1 MEKSEYGVNYIQHLT
16 QVYIRIA
23 IDDRL
28 TSNHVSIYMALFQ
41 LWNTEHFPKS
51 FIIMRQEVMQ
61 LSKVT
66 SKSNYHRCL
75 KQLND
80 FGYITYE
87 PSHNAM
93 VGSRVSIMVIL
104 RSKMTKKHSPNRG
117 QLNSQQN
124 GQQNRQQEELLIVQP
139 HEQPTELLRGQQ
151 NEPLYNKHINNKKLN
166 KRLNFISAENEF
178 SANQSEKKNE
188 KIVSKSEKKDGLLVS
203 KFTPPNLEEV
213 TAYFREKS
221 ALEIE
226 AQKFFNYFESNGWKI
241 GGRSPMKKWKAAA
254 NNWILNAEKYN
265 PKGQQS
271 NLHLNQ
277 DKDYDI
283 PL

>member
-1 MEKSEYGVNYIQHLT
+1 
-16 QVYIRIA
+16 
-23 IDDRL
+23 
-28 TSNHVSIYMALFQ
+28 
-41 LWNTEHFPKS
+41 
-51 FIIMRQEVMQ
+51 MRQEVMQ

-93 VGSRVSIMVIL
+93 IGSRVSMVVIL
-104 RSKMTKKHSPNRG
+104 RSKNVKKHSPNRG
-117 QLNSQQN
+117 QLNRQQN
-124 GQQNRQQEELLIVQP
+124 GQQEELLIGQP
-139 HEQPTELLRGQQ
+139 IGQPTGQQRGHQ

-178 SANQSEKKNE
+178 SAAQSDKKNE
-188 KIVSKSEKKDGLLVS
+188 KIVSKSEKKERVLGS
-203 KFTPPNLEEV
+203 KFTTPNLVEI
-213 TAYFREKS
+213 TAYFREKF
-221 ALEIE
+221 APEIE
-226 AQKFFNYFESNGWKI
+226 AQKFFNYFEANGWKI

-254 NNWILNAEKYN
+254 NNWILNAEKFN
-265 PKGQQS
+265 PKVQTS

-277 DKDYDI
+277 DKDYEI

>member
-23 IDDRL
+23 DDDRL

-75 KQLND
+75 KQLSD
-80 FGYITYE
+80 FGYISYE

-93 VGSRVSIMVIL
+93 VGSRVSIMAVL
-104 RSKMTKKHSPNRG
+104 RSKTTKKHSPNRG
-117 QLNSQQN
+117 QLNRQLN
-124 GQQNRQQEELLIVQP
+124 GQQERQHNELLIEQP
-139 HEQPTELLRGQQ
+139 LGQPTELLRGQQ

-166 KRLNFISAENEF
+166 KRLNFISAKNEF
-178 SANQSEKKNE
+178 SAQQADEKNE
-188 KIVSKSEKKDGLLVS
+188 KIVSKSEKKERVLVA
-203 KFTPPNLEEV
+203 KFTPPKLEEIYL
-213 TAYFREKS
+213 YFREKN
-221 ALEIE
+221 APEIE
-226 AQKFFNYFESNGWKI
+226 GQKFFNYFESNGWKI
-241 GGRSPMKKWKAAA
+241 GGRSPMKNWKAAA

-265 PKGQQS
+265 PKAQQS

-277 DKDYDI
+277 DKDYEI

>member
-23 IDDRL
+23 DDDRL
-28 TSNHVSIYMALFQ
+28 TSNHVSIYLALFQ

-66 SKSNYHRCL
+66 SKSSYHRCL
-75 KQLND
+75 NQLHD
-80 FGYITYE
+80 FGYISYE

-93 VGSRVSIMVIL
+93 IGSRVSMVVIL
-104 RSKMTKKHSPNRG
+104 RSKNVKKHSPNRG
-117 QLNSQQN
+117 QLNRQQN
-124 GQQNRQQEELLIVQP
+124 GQQKELLIGQPMVQP
-139 HEQPTELLRGQQ
+139 IEQPTGQQRGQQ

-178 SANQSEKKNE
+178 SAEQSDKKNE
-188 KIVSKSEKKDGLLVS
+188 KIVSKSEKKEGVLVS
-203 KFTPPNLEEV
+203 KFTPPNLEEI

-221 ALEIE
+221 APEIE

-254 NNWILNAEKYN
+254 NNWILNAEKFN
-265 PKGQQS
+265 PKVQTS

-277 DKDYDI
+277 DKDYEI

>member
-23 IDDRL
+23 GDDRL

-75 KQLND
+75 KKLND
-80 FGYITYE
+80 FGYIIYE

-93 VGSRVSIMVIL
+93 VGSRVSISVIL

-117 QLNSQQN
+117 QLN
-124 GQQNRQQEELLIVQP
+124 GQQNRQQEEQLIVQP
-139 HEQPTELLRGQQ
+139 HEQPTEQQ

-166 KRLNFISAENEF
+166 KCLNFISAENSF

-188 KIVSKSEKKDGLLVS
+188 NFVSKSEKKESVLVL
-203 KFTPPNLEEV
+203 KFTPPNLEEI
-213 TAYFREKS
+213 TSYFREKS

-265 PKGQQS
+265 PKAQQS

>member
-23 IDDRL
+23 GDDRL

-104 RSKMTKKHSPNRG
+104 RPKMTKKHSPNRG
-117 QLNSQQN
+117 QLNSQLN
-124 GQQNRQQEELLIVQP
+124 GQQNRQQEEQLIGQV

-188 KIVSKSEKKDGLLVS
+188 KIVSKSEKKEGVLVS

-213 TAYFREKS
+213 TSYFREKS

-265 PKGQQS
+265 PKAKQS

>member
-23 IDDRL
+23 DDDRL
-28 TSNHVSIYMALFQ
+28 TSNHVSIYLALFQ

-66 SKSNYHRCL
+66 SKSSYHRCL
-75 KQLND
+75 KQLHD
-80 FGYITYE
+80 FGYISYE

-93 VGSRVSIMVIL
+93 IGSRVSMVVIL
-104 RSKMTKKHSPNRG
+104 RSKNVKKHSPNRG
-117 QLNSQQN
+117 QLNRQQN
-124 GQQNRQQEELLIVQP
+124 GQQKELLIGQP
-139 HEQPTELLRGQQ
+139 MEQPIEQPTGQQRGQQ

-178 SANQSEKKNE
+178 SAEQSDKKNE
-188 KIVSKSEKKDGLLVS
+188 KIVSKSEKKEGVLVS
-203 KFTPPNLEEV
+203 KFTPPNLEEI
-213 TAYFREKS
+213 TSYFREKS
-221 ALEIE
+221 APEIE

-254 NNWILNAEKYN
+254 NNWILNAEKFN
-265 PKGQQS
+265 PKVQTS

-277 DKDYDI
+277 DKDYEI